1 MAIPATTVSLA
12 ARKRACCNN
21 RGGMFLSSFL
31 NIITI
36 IGAVYCV
43 LVSLQALSQG
53 PLICNS
59 PSSNS
64 TCEFSVDS
72 LRIDPQSFSL
82 QWFSNESCAAPN
94 SLNSSTMN
102 DTTASDLRT
111 YNLDVSPKEK
121 RHKTIHFS
129 VFIGLLLV
137 GNLEILF
144 ALSQIVIGFLG
155 CMCGVSKRRSRIV

>member
-31 NIITI
+31 NVITI
-36 IGAVYCV
+36 IGAVYCM
-43 LVSLQALSQG
+43 LVSLKALSEG

-59 PSSNS
+59 PSNS
-64 TCEFSVDS
+64 TCEFSFDS
-72 LRIDPQSFSL
+72 LRIHPQSFNL
-82 QWFSNESCAAPN
+82 KWFSDGSCVAPN
-94 SLNSSTMN
+94 NLNSPIKNNTM
-102 DTTASDLRT
+102 TSDLH
-111 YNLDVSPKEK
+111 VSPKEK

-129 VFIGLLLV
+129 AFVGLLLV
-137 GNLEILF
+137 GILELLF

-155 CMCGVSKRRSRIV
+155 CLCGVSKQRSRIV

>member
-31 NIITI
+31 NVITI

-43 LVSLQALSQG
+43 LVSLQALLQG

-59 PSSNS
+59 PSNS

-72 LRIDPQSFSL
+72 LTTHPQSFDL
-82 QWFSNESCAAPN
+82 QWFSNGSCVAPN
-94 SLNSSTMN
+94 SLNSST
-102 DTTASDLRT
+102 TTSELH
-111 YNLDVSPKEK
+111 VSPKEK
-121 RHKTIHFS
+121 RHRTIHFS
-129 VFIGLLLV
+129 TFVGLLLV
-137 GNLEILF
+137 GILELLF

-155 CMCGVSKRRSRIV
+155 CLCGVSKRRSRIV